1 MPKAGF
7 KSITINVVVYKKLH
21 EAFKRDKSNTI
32 PYFSCWLTA
41 HIQRKLDDADKL
53 RKLAREINK
62 VPDYCNGYEV

>member
-32 PYFSCWLTA
+32 PYFSSWLTN
-41 HIQRKLDDADKL
+41 HIQAKLDESEKL
-53 RKLAREINK
+53 RKLAKKIK
-62 VPDYCNGYEV
+62 IVPESFEGYVL